1 MAQFP
6 LALSI
11 EPRLLPLAIAN
22 GFRMDGR
29 VRIYH
34 FLVVGLKVNQEMLVQ
49 YRDFVFRRIFVRT
62 EEHGAE
68 DVLLNVRELCRLD
81 ASYAPLRRR
90 FVGLPTQLSIGC
102 LSAAPLLQRS

>member
-6 LALSI
+6 LALSF

-34 FLVVGLKVNQEMLVQ
+34 FPVVDLMPNEEMLVQ

-62 EEHGAE
+62 EERGVE

-81 ASYAPLRRR
+81 SSYAPWHRL
-90 FVGLPTQLSIGC
+90 FVGSLNCP
-102 LSAAPLLQRS
+102 

>member
-11 EPRLLPLAIAN
+11 EPRLLSLAIAN

-29 VRIYH
+29 VRICH
-34 FLVVGLKVNQEMLVQ
+34 FLVVDLTPKEMLVQ

-68 DVLLNVRELCRLD
+68 DVILNIRELCRLD
-81 ASYAPLRRR
+81 ASYVPLHRL
-90 FVGLPTQLSIGC
+90 FVGSGSPNCS
-102 LSAAPLLQRS
+102 

>member
-22 GFRMDGR
+22 GFRMDSR
-29 VRIYH
+29 VRMVH
-34 FLVVGLKVNQEMLVQ
+34 FLVVDLTPNEDMLIQ
-49 YRDFVFRRIFVRT
+49 YREFVFRRIFVRT
-62 EEHGAE
+62 EDRGVE

-81 ASYAPLRRR
+81 PSYAPSHR
-90 FVGLPTQLSIGC
+90 LSPGSLNC
-102 LSAAPLLQRS
+102 L

>member
-34 FLVVGLKVNQEMLVQ
+34 FSRQINAQ
-49 YRDFVFRRIFVRT
+49 
-62 EEHGAE
+62 
-68 DVLLNVRELCRLD
+68 
-81 ASYAPLRRR
+81 
-90 FVGLPTQLSIGC
+90 
-102 LSAAPLLQRS
+102 

>member
-11 EPRLLPLAIAN
+11 EPHLLPLAIAN

-29 VRIYH
+29 VRIYR
-34 FLVVGLKVNQEMLVQ
+34 FLVVDLTPNEEMLVQ
-49 YRDFVFRRIFVRT
+49 YRDFVFRRIFVRK

-81 ASYAPLRRR
+81 ASYAPLHR
-90 FVGLPTQLSIGC
+90 FIVASLNC
-102 LSAAPLLQRS
+102 L